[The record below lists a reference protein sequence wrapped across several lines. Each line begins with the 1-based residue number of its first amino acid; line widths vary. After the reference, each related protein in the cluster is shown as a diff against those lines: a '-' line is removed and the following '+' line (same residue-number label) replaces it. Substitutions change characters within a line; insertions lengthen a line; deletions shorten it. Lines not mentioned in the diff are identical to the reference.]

1 VWYNEKTRKKI
12 SEKDKIRWFNYN
24 LLKNK
29 SMSALEPIRKEDLNL
44 KDKFAGKT
52 ENPEKSS
59 PKGNREKESGEIKYA
74 PEKNQE
80 DLAEK
85 KEETYSKILSQVT
98 SYKPADTEDLAE
110 DAQKVNAEKEVEAK
124 ITKLVGLAK
133 EKGVIYAVK
142 VARKVEDNYT
152 LDEFHDR
159 LAYKF
164 HAALVKEGLIK
175 EI

>member
-1 VWYNEKTRKKI
+1 
-12 SEKDKIRWFNYN
+12 
-24 LLKNK
+24 
-29 SMSALEPIRKEDLNL
+29 MSVLEPIEKEDLDL
-44 KDKFAGKT
+44 KEKFLGKT
-52 ENPEKSS
+52 ESPEKISGDKS
-59 PKGNREKESGEIKYA
+59 VQKESAEIKYA
-74 PEKNQE
+74 PEKGRE
-80 DLAEK
+80 GSVEK

-98 SYKPADTEDLAE
+98 SYKPADTENLEE
-110 DAQKVNAEKEVEAK
+110 DAKQVNAEKEAESK

-159 LAYKF
+159 LANEF
-164 HAALVKEGLIK
+164 HAALLKEGLIK

>member
-1 VWYNEKTRKKI
+1 
-12 SEKDKIRWFNYN
+12 
-24 LLKNK
+24 
-29 SMSALEPIRKEDLNL
+29 MSVLEPIQKEDLNL
-44 KDKFAGKT
+44 KDKFAGKMAS
-52 ENPEKSS
+52 PEKSS
-59 PKGNREKESGEIKYA
+59 ASGNAEKESGKVEYA
-74 PEKNQE
+74 VEKNKE

-98 SYKPADTEDLAE
+98 SYKPASTENLEE
-110 DAQKVNAEKEVEAK
+110 DAKIVDAEKEVEIK
-124 ITKLVGLAK
+124 ITKLVGLAR

-159 LAYKF
+159 LAHEF
-164 HAALVKEGLIK
+164 HTALVKEGLIK